1 MSLLYLVKTPRIM
14 SQVCLVL
21 SIGRQA
27 MRWNLLGIGISVLM
41 LAACDSTNV
50 RQASTKAAADA
61 YSVGD
66 YKIGSE
72 DVLDVIVWKNPDLS
86 KVVSV
91 RPDGKISL
99 PLIGDVVVEG
109 LTVAQVKQDLEKRLK
124 EFKETPNVSVVV
136 QQVNS
141 YGIYVLGE
149 VAKPGRYQMKTF
161 TTVLQAVST
170 AGGFTPYAA
179 KNRMFVLRKSS
190 NTGAETRIDVSYDDI
205 VSGSGDVSKNIVL
218 IPGDTVVVP

>member
-1 MSLLYLVKTPRIM
+1 MRRRIM
-14 SQVCLVL
+14 L
-21 SIGRQA
+21 
-27 MRWNLLGIGISVLM
+27 WNLLGIGISVLM
-41 LAACDSTNV
+41 LAACNSTDV
-50 RQASTKAAADA
+50 RQASGKAAANA
-61 YSVGD
+61 YSTGD

-72 DVLDVIVWKNPDLS
+72 DVLDVIVWKSPDLS

-99 PLIGDVVVEG
+99 PLIGDIVVEG
-109 LTVAQVKQDLEKRLK
+109 LTVAQVKQDLEARLK
-124 EFKETPNVSVVV
+124 EFKESPNVSVVV

-161 TTVLQAVST
+161 TTVLQAIST

-190 NTGAETRIDVSYDDI
+190 NAGTETRIDVSYDDI
-205 VSGSGDVSKNIVL
+205 ISGGGNVSQNILL

>member
-1 MSLLYLVKTPRIM
+1 M
-14 SQVCLVL
+14 
-21 SIGRQA
+21 GRGV
-27 MRWNLLGIGISVLM
+27 MRWNLLGVGISVLM
-41 LAACDSTNV
+41 LAACNSTDV
-50 RQASTKAAADA
+50 RVASAKAAAEA
-61 YSVGD
+61 YSTGD

-72 DVLDVIVWKNPDLS
+72 DILDVIVWKSPDLS

-99 PLIGDVVVEG
+99 PLIGDIVVEG
-109 LTVAQVKQDLEKRLK
+109 QTVAQVKKDLEARLK
-124 EFKETPNVSVVV
+124 EFKESPNVSVVV

-161 TTVLQAVST
+161 TTVLQAIST

-190 NTGAETRIDVSYDDI
+190 HDGAETRIDVSYDDI
-205 VSGSGDVSKNIVL
+205 VSGGGKNILL

>member
-1 MSLLYLVKTPRIM
+1 MMRRRIM
-14 SQVCLVL
+14 L
-21 SIGRQA
+21 
-27 MRWNLLGIGISVLM
+27 WNLLGIGISVLM
-41 LAACDSTNV
+41 LAACNSTDV
-50 RQASTKAAADA
+50 RQASGKAAANA
-61 YSVGD
+61 YSTGD

-72 DVLDVIVWKNPDLS
+72 DVLDVIVWKSPDLS

-99 PLIGDVVVEG
+99 PLIGDIVVEG
-109 LTVAQVKQDLEKRLK
+109 LTVAQVKQDLEARLK
-124 EFKETPNVSVVV
+124 EFKESPNVSVVV

-161 TTVLQAVST
+161 TTVLQAIST
-170 AGGFTPYAA
+170 AGGFTPFAA

-190 NTGAETRIDVSYDDI
+190 NAGAETRIDVSYDDI
-205 VSGSGDVSKNIVL
+205 ISGGGNVSQNILL

>member
-14 SQVCLVL
+14 SQICLVL
-21 SIGRQA
+21 SIGRRA

-41 LAACDSTNV
+41 LAACNSTDV
-50 RQASTKAAADA
+50 RQGSTKAAADA
-61 YSVGD
+61 YSTGD

-109 LTVAQVKQDLEKRLK
+109 LTVAQVKQDLEARLK

-149 VAKPGRYQMKTF
+149 VAKPGLYKMKTF
-161 TTVLQAVST
+161 TTVLQAIST
-170 AGGFTPYAA
+170 AGGFTPFAA
-179 KNRMFVLRKSS
+179 KNRIFVLRKSS
-190 NTGAETRIDVSYDDI
+190 TTGAETRIDVSYDDI

>member
-1 MSLLYLVKTPRIM
+1 ML
-14 SQVCLVL
+14 
-21 SIGRQA
+21 G
-27 MRWNLLGIGISVLM
+27 NLLGIGISVLL
-41 LAACDSTNV
+41 LAACNSSDV
-50 RQASTKAAADA
+50 RVSSAKAAADL
-61 YSVGD
+61 YSAGD

-72 DVLDVIVWKNPDLS
+72 DILDIIVWKSPDLS

-99 PLIGDVVVEG
+99 PLIGDLVVEG
-109 LTVAQVKQDLEKRLK
+109 LTVAQVKKELEARLK
-124 EFKETPNVSVVV
+124 DFKESPNVSVVV

-161 TTVLQAVST
+161 TTVLQAIST

-190 NTGAETRIDVSYDDI
+190 HNGTETRIDVSYDDI
-205 VSGSGDVSKNIVL
+205 VSGGSNVSQNILL

>member
-1 MSLLYLVKTPRIM
+1 ML
-14 SQVCLVL
+14 
-21 SIGRQA
+21 
-27 MRWNLLGIGISVLM
+27 WNLLGIGISVLM
-41 LAACDSTNV
+41 LAACNSTDV
-50 RQASTKAAADA
+50 RQASGKAAANA
-61 YSVGD
+61 YSTGD

-72 DVLDVIVWKNPDLS
+72 DVLDVIVWKSPDLS

-99 PLIGDVVVEG
+99 PLIGDIVVEG
-109 LTVAQVKQDLEKRLK
+109 LTVAQVKQDLEARLK
-124 EFKETPNVSVVV
+124 EFKESPNVSVVV

-161 TTVLQAVST
+161 TTVLQAIST

-190 NTGAETRIDVSYDDI
+190 NVGTETRIDVSYDDI
-205 VSGSGDVSKNIVL
+205 ISGGGNVSQNILL